1 MKKTKRKVAA
11 FLLVLGMSLAYIPVS
26 VYAEEIQDP
35 TVQESEDS
43 VQGQEEAQTE
53 NDEDQEQQQDAA
65 EFQGENPESNQNIT
79 SMDLDGNVTEV
90 SIEDGTVDS
99 SAADS
104 ARIGGGQIVNFN
116 IGSSSVT
123 EYVEEGTNTSGYTH
137 GSYGADAAYLGTS
150 GGKVRFMLSG
160 VIGLVDANKV
170 QVVSAAAAQS
180 VSYYAVTG
188 GRLIH
193 YITINVNQN
202 SYASVLDNGAA
213 PSYLSEGIKYYSYDG
228 HYFYPESAFSQMLE
242 DYKNGN
248 RSRAVNASSPY
259 YNYYQYLPLRSTTN
273 YGNDLNAMI
282 NARVTASSKMRD
294 LGSAFI
300 NAQNTYGINALLAA
314 GVAANESA
322 WGSSWI
328 AQNKNNLFGLNAI
341 DASPGQSANYF
352 ASPTQC
358 VNEFTETFLS
368 KGYMN
373 PQDWRYFGGF
383 LGNKAS
389 GLNVKYAS
397 DPYWGEK
404 AANVAWSL
412 DKANGNRDAGKY
424 TIGIKDTFS
433 NQHTDLNV
441 RQERSASSA
450 KVYSTGTQSSH
461 AFILMEQ
468 NPTSGFYKIQSD
480 PVLNSSRNSI
490 NAGSGQY
497 DFGNMYAY
505 VSSDYIT
512 KVVAGNGN
520 SGNDNSGNG
529 GSGGGSNGGTSADP
543 VSVPEAL
550 KNVISYSAHVQ
561 DIGWQDAVSNGV
573 MAGTNGRNLPME
585 AIKIQTNGV
594 SGLGVKYSTH
604 TRDLG
609 WLEYV
614 SDGDVGGTTG
624 QAKPIEAIKIELTG
638 EKAADYDI
646 FYRVHVQNLGWLDW
660 ADNGTAAGSQG
671 YAYHIE
677 AIQIVVL
684 PKWSSAPGKTDTPFK
699 VNSAEIQYRTHV
711 QDIGWQDYVGSG
723 TLAGTVGKNLPVE
736 AIQIA
741 VKNAANLGIKYSAHV
756 RDIGWQDYVKDGQ
769 TAGTT
774 GRALSVEAIKIELT
788 GSAAANYDI
797 YYRTHVQNL
806 GWLDWAKNGAAS
818 GSAGYA
824 YHVESIQIIVMPKGS
839 AAPGKTAN
847 AFQEKGME
855 VQYQSHVQD
864 IGWQNWVKD
873 GQLSGTTGQAK
884 PIEAMRI
891 SLVNATAGGNIEYR
905 AHVQDIGWQGWVK
918 NGALTGTTGRA
929 LPMEAVNIR
938 LTGELAEKYD
948 IYYRT
953 HCRDFG
959 WLGWAK
965 NGESAGSEGYAKS
978 IESIEI
984 KLVKKG
990 EQGPSGGGAAFKKN

>member
-11 FLLVLGMSLAYIPVS
+11 FLLAVGMSLTSIPMSAY
-26 VYAEEIQDP
+26 AQE
-35 TVQESEDS
+35 VQEPSNQEQES
-43 VQGQEEAQTE
+43 QEVVQEEKEEQAE
-53 NDEDQEQQQDAA
+53 SVEEQETV
-65 EFQGENPESNQNIT
+65 EFQGENPESNQTIT

-90 SIEDGTVDS
+90 VIEDGTVDS
-99 SAADS
+99 YAAEK

-116 IGSSSVT
+116 TGSGGVT

-193 YITINVNQN
+193 YITINVNKS

-213 PSYLSEGIKYYSYDG
+213 PSYLSEGTKYYSYDG
-228 HYFYPESAFSQMLE
+228 HYFYPESAFQQMLE

-248 RSRAVNASSPY
+248 RSRSVNASAPY
-259 YNYYQYLPLRSTTN
+259 YNYYQYLPFRSTTN
-273 YGNDLNAMI
+273 YGSDLNAMI

-294 LGSAFI
+294 LGNSFI
-300 NAQNTYGINALLAA
+300 NAQNTYGINALLAV

-341 DASPGQSANYF
+341 DTSPGQSADYF

-389 GLNVKYAS
+389 GVNVKYAS

-424 TIGIKDTFS
+424 TIGVKDTLS

-441 RQERSASSA
+441 RQERSASA
-450 KVYSTGTQSSH
+450 TKVYSTGTQSSH
-461 AFILMEQ
+461 AFILLEQ

-480 PVLNSSRNSI
+480 PVLNGSRSGI
-490 NAGSGQY
+490 HSGSGRY
-497 DFGNMYAY
+497 DFTNMYAY

-512 KVVAGNGN
+512 KVSIGNGDSGNSNSGNGN
-520 SGNDNSGNG
+520 SGGN
-529 GSGGGSNGGTSADP
+529 NGGTSVDP

-585 AIKIQTNGV
+585 AIKIQTSGV
-594 SGLGVKYSTH
+594 AGLGVKYSTH

-614 SDGDVGGTTG
+614 SDGSVGGTTG

-646 FYRVHVQNLGWLDW
+646 YYRVHVQNFGWLDW

-677 AIQIVVL
+677 AIQIAVL
-684 PKWSSAPGKTDTPFK
+684 PKWSSAPGKTDTPFQVK
-699 VNSAEIQYRTHV
+699 SVDLQYRAHV
-711 QDIGWQDYVGSG
+711 SEIGWQEYVGNG

-736 AIQIA
+736 ALQIA
-741 VKNAANLGIKYSAHV
+741 VKNAGNLGIKYSAHV

-774 GRALSVEAIKIELT
+774 GRALSVEALKIQLT

-824 YHVESIQIIVMPKGS
+824 YHVESLQIIIMPKGS

-855 VQYQSHVQD
+855 IQYQSHVQD
-864 IGWQNWVKD
+864 IGWQNWVKN
-873 GQLSGTTGQAK
+873 GELSGTTGQAK
-884 PIEAMRI
+884 AIEAMHI

-918 NGALTGTTGRA
+918 NGAQTGTTGRA

-938 LTGELAEKYD
+938 LTGALSEKYD

-965 NGESAGSEGYAKS
+965 NGESAGSEGYAKN
-978 IESIEI
+978 IEAIEI

-990 EQGPSGGGAAFKKN
+990 EQGPSGGGTAFKKK